1 MFTSFLHS
9 TSLVAFTVSFSI
21 PTKYQPHQSHI
32 RLYKMLSFRSILLAA
47 AAFATLT
54 SAIPTPIPDSG
65 AALGPLSGLGT
76 TVTGITGNVGG
87 NMKRGDYSVADY
99 FYNCH
104 ENLLEIV
111 VKISK
116 ESLSLH

>member
-1 MFTSFLHS
+1 
-9 TSLVAFTVSFSI
+9 
-21 PTKYQPHQSHI
+21 
-32 RLYKMLSFRSILLAA
+32 MLSFRSILLAA